1 MRKLVPAQEYKDIAL
16 DSLLLDGETMYP
28 LTRYLNFLQ
37 HARWILRDSFNH
49 ISSVKVRA
57 LCGLVGLLKYYF
69 SPFPSRARS
78 LRRGGA
84 PG

>member
-57 LCGLVGLLKYYF
+57 SCGLAGQVLK
-69 SPFPSRARS
+69 
-78 LRRGGA
+78 
-84 PG
+84 